1 LFPWCKGGL
10 TPRQQLAT
18 YYLQHFLVMTGNI
31 TKKCCRQHVANC
43 CLGVRPPLG
52 RLKNRGWNC
61 DTNETNGTWLK
72 KLADTRGISINYPM
86 EPTHIPYNETKPT
99 TTDIFLMKNIANYTR
114 AKANSTRTT
123 SQLQSRSTT
132 TAKRTYISFK
142 NTDWT
147 KFRQD
152 INRRT
157 IITNNISTVD
167 QL

>member
-1 LFPWCKGGL
+1 
-10 TPRQQLAT
+10 
-18 YYLQHFLVMTGNI
+18 MTGNI